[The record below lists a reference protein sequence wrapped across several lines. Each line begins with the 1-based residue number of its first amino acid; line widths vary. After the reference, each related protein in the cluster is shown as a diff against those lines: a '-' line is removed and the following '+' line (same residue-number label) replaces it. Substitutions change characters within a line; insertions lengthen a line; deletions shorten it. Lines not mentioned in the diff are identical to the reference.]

1 MGFSQHKKA
10 YAVFTD
16 SGKKSNF
23 NKIIKK
29 AVATDVVLFGELHNN
44 PIAHW
49 LELELVST
57 LQGKTKL
64 VLGFSL

>member
-1 MGFSQHKKA
+1 LKFRISIVLLFTVVVGFSQHKKA

-29 AVATDVVLFGELHNN
+29 AVTTDVVLLSRD
-44 PIAHW
+44 
-49 LELELVST
+49 V
-57 LQGKTKL
+57 
-64 VLGFSL
+64 